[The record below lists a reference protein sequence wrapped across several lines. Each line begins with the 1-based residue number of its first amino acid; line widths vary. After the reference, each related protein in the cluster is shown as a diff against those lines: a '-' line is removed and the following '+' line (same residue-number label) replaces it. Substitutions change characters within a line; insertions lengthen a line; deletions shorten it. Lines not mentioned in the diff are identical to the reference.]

1 MIPLSNPTR
10 KRSVNLGNNSIEESL
25 QSPSWH
31 GMACSALLCIFIGT
45 STAFFHPGES
55 AKNISSS
62 SSPSMF
68 FLTGRRSMR
77 EQRSMSEQ
85 RMSSVFKLHHVVPNS
100 SVHVLI
106 LSLSV
111 PGSNKAYGLVLD
123 EKTEQATIKEDSRQL
138 EYPSSSDNIDDLVY
152 HVDYHGVSTHP
163 TPTPKHPKTLKYLS
177 LRFQMKKCCIH
188 ALLIQIIPV
197 ICFNKCNKP
206 IAESQASDPE
216 FQTMAQLKHDA
227 AVFGS
232 DTSNGVRHVQSPP
245 TCD

>member
-85 RMSSVFKLHHVVPNS
+85 RMSSV
-100 SVHVLI
+100 
-106 LSLSV
+106 
-111 PGSNKAYGLVLD
+111 LD

-188 ALLIQIIPV
+188 VLY
-197 ICFNKCNKP
+197 F
-206 IAESQASDPE
+206 
-216 FQTMAQLKHDA
+216 
-227 AVFGS
+227 
-232 DTSNGVRHVQSPP
+232 
-245 TCD
+245 